1 MEEYCIFR
9 DEFKGFAN
17 KKWRDILLNNIFE
30 ASQTI
35 NLIIEILKNNQSKN
49 EHEQLLAWNSISYDQ
64 QAEILMS
71 VNNQMVNFIW
81 KKINLRS

>member
-1 MEEYCIFR
+1 MEEYCIFS
-9 DEFKGFAN
+9 DEFKGFSN

-30 ASQTI
+30 ASQTV
-35 NLIIEILKNNQSKN
+35 NLIIEILKNNQTKN
-49 EHEQLLAWNSISYDQ
+49 EHDQLLAWNSISYDQ